1 MVMYSYKGSYPVR
14 SLPFR
19 MEVEE
24 MFNGRMKRRTY
35 TAESATQNAE
45 KFGWT
50 EVPDE
55 PPVDKNT
62 QYRGWDRENLEWIVR
77 DLTQRELDLKKAEK
91 FSSLR
96 DRRNKLLLESDW
108 SQLLYT
114 EATETEAAIYGY
126 KGRLIKDFIAR
137 EWAEYRQELRDLPA
151 NTADPNKVEWPASPF
166 LTGFELEADLEFF
179 GVTATGDAI
188 SMTGDTI
195 V

>member
-1 MVMYSYKGSYPVR
+1 MYSYKGSYPVR
-14 SLPFR
+14 SLPYR

-35 TAESATQNAE
+35 TAEATTQNAE

-55 PPVDKNT
+55 PQVDKNT

-77 DLTQRELDLKKAEK
+77 DLTQDELDKKEAEK
-91 FSSLR
+91 FKSLR
-96 DRRNKLLLESDW
+96 ERRNKLLVQSDW
-108 SQLLYT
+108 SQILYA
-114 EATETEAAIYGY
+114 EATDTEVAIYGH
-126 KGRLIKDFIAR
+126 KDSLIKDFIAR
-137 EWAEYRQELRDLPA
+137 EWAEYRQQLRDLPS
-151 NTADPNKVEWPASPF
+151 NTADPNNVEWPAPPF
-166 LTGFELEADLEFF
+166 LTGFELEADLEFL

-188 SMTGDTI
+188 AMTGDTI